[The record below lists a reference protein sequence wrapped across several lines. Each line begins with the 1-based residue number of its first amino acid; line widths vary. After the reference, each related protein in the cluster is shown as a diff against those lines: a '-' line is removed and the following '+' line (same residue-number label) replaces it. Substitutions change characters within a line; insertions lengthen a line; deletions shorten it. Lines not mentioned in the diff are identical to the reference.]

1 MRRSRRPGTALSL
14 SFLDIMACGF
24 GAATLLFLLLKHAEI
39 TRPPEPDPASG
50 SEVNL
55 LVADIREGE
64 RELATLR
71 NARTAL
77 EEEIRAAQGRARKLL
92 SEQPE
97 PERSLRADP
106 EQELASLR
114 EEITRLEEEVA
125 RLRSADSGAAA
136 LRIAGEGR
144 RQYLT
149 GLRLGGA
156 RVLILV
162 DASAS
167 MLDETIVEVIRRR
180 IRDHDSK
187 LRAPKW
193 QRATRTAA
201 WLVAHLP
208 QTSDFQLYAFNTD
221 ARPTTPDSTGRWLQV
236 SDTAAADT
244 AVRQLRA
251 TAPQGGTSLI
261 NAFAA
266 VRAMSP
272 PPDNLILLTDGLP
285 TWGRQAPRGNT
296 VDPGRREQLFREA
309 TEALPAGLP
318 VNVILFPMEGDP
330 AAASLFWQLGV
341 ATGGSFLSPARD
353 WP

>member
-1 MRRSRRPGTALSL
+1 MRRSRRPGAALSL

-39 TRPPEPDPASG
+39 TRPPEPDRASG

-64 RELATLR
+64 QELAQLR
-71 NARTAL
+71 NARAAL
-77 EEEIRAAQGRARKLL
+77 EQEVRAAQGLARRLL

-97 PERSLRADP
+97 PERSLRTDP

-114 EEITRLEEEVA
+114 EEITRLEAEVEQ
-125 RLRSADSGAAA
+125 LRGEDGGAAV
-136 LRIAGEGR
+136 LRVAGEGR

-180 IRDHDSK
+180 IRDDHSK
-187 LRAPKW
+187 LQAPKW

-208 QTSDFQLYAFNTD
+208 KTSDFQLYAFNTE
-221 ARPTTPDSTGRWLQV
+221 ARPTTPDSAGRWLRV
-236 SDTAAADT
+236 GDPAAADT
-244 AVRQLRA
+244 AVRQLRG
-251 TAPQGGTSLI
+251 TVPQGGTSLA

-266 VRAMSP
+266 AGTLSP
-272 PPDNLILLTDGLP
+272 PPDNLILITDGLP
-285 TWGRQAPRGNT
+285 TWGRKAPRGNT
-296 VDPGRREQLFREA
+296 VDPSRREQLFREA
-309 TEALPAGLP
+309 VEALPGRLP